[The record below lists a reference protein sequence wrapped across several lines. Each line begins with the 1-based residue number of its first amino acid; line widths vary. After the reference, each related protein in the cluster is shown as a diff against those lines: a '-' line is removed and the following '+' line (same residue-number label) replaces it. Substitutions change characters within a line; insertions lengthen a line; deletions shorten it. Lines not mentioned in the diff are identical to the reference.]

1 MKNYISLL
9 LSIFAASIL
18 WLVVNLNGEYEE
30 NFKAKIV
37 IKNLE
42 PQRAIKTDYPDVVDL
57 GLKGQGWK
65 LLPFYFFSSPQIF
78 IDLSNIRQGLKVNL
92 SLNHRVYIPLPENV
106 RIVAVNPE
114 TLSIELDK
122 KIERKVPLELKFEIK
137 GDNYGFASPPKL
149 NPDSVTVSGAES
161 LISKI
166 GSISTKEIEIEKA
179 GKYRL
184 KLPLINPSE
193 KLLKLSDDY
202 VQANF
207 EIEEI
212 VEREFTVPVQAIDV
226 PADKEVL
233 FFPSSVRV
241 VISGSLSKLIEIN
254 TGDFTSDK
262 GALIKA
268 FVSYRDVVND
278 KTGLVKPQIIISDNL
293 KLVSV
298 RPEGLEYIIRQK

>member
-57 GLKGQGWK
+57 RLKGQGWK

-106 RIVAVNPE
+106 RIVAVNPG

-207 EIEEI
+207 EIEQI
-212 VEREFTVPVQAIDV
+212 VEREFIVPVQAINV